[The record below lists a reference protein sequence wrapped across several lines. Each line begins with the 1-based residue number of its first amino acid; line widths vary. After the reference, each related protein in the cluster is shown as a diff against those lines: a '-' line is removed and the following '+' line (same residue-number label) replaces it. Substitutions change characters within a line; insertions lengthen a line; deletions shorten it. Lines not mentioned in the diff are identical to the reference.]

1 MIKICSAS
9 GAAAPDPAVPYSHIH
24 HYQTKVMWIIHIFK
38 KQKTM
43 IMVHNVLIA
52 VVRNVINQTICV
64 GLVLAQ
70 YWLLIA

>member
-38 KQKTM
+38 KQKSM
-43 IMVHNVLIA
+43 INHVLIA
-52 VVRNVINQTICV
+52 VVGNVNSQTICI

-70 YWLLIA
+70 YWLIA